1 MRHAGVRQGRL
12 PHVDAQLPNVHA
24 GRRAQHVIN
33 CNRAEVARRRI
44 RGTPPAANG
53 EDGGPPPPPSTRP
66 AGANPSAAICG
77 MQGCG
82 RIAPHLSTYCCPTC
96 LVTGGTQ
103 HELSCSRA
111 VVARRRNRGTPPP
124 TPPPRRRKTDGP
136 RPSPSMNSTAT
147 SRKESSHT
155 HTGAMRSRGGGVERP
170 ICGGAHRTADAAGG
184 PAPLQLIAP
193 RPPPPPRP
201 GFAPATLGEQIDAR
215 RQAER
220 KRKGSRANP
229 LSWSPC
235 AGLAAELPGYR
246 GPRAPG
252 YRTQPPSHGLAT
264 GPARWPR

>member
-155 HTGAMRSRGGGVERP
+155 HTHRSHEEPGRRRGTPYMRR
-170 ICGGAHRTADAAGG
+170 
-184 PAPLQLIAP
+184 
-193 RPPPPPRP
+193 RPPHRRRGRRTGTPPIDSSK
-201 GFAPATLGEQIDAR
+201 AATTAEAGIRAGHLGGTD
-215 RQAER
+215 
-220 KRKGSRANP
+220 
-229 LSWSPC
+229 
-235 AGLAAELPGYR
+235 
-246 GPRAPG
+246 
-252 YRTQPPSHGLAT
+252 
-264 GPARWPR
+264 